1 LWHIPWITFI
11 LLILASYRL
20 TRLIVFDQITSFI
33 RRPFLE
39 ERFEQDE
46 SGFVVAKIEE
56 KGGRFHAFMR
66 DLLTCYWCV
75 GVWSSVA
82 ITLAYLFIPSIA
94 FPVILILA
102 IAGAAGILE
111 SFVRG

>member
-1 LWHIPWITFI
+1 
-11 LLILASYRL
+11 LILASYRL

-39 ERFEQDE
+39 EQFVDDG
-46 SGFVVAKIEE
+46 SGSIIAKIDE

-75 GVWSSVA
+75 GVWSSIA
-82 ITLAYLFIPSIA
+82 LTIAYLLIPTMI

-102 IAGAAGILE
+102 IAAAAGILE

>member
-1 LWHIPWITFI
+1 MWPISWLTFI

-20 TRLIVFDQITSFI
+20 TRLIVFDQITAFI

-39 ERFEQDE
+39 ERFVDDG
-46 SGFVVAKIEE
+46 SGSIIATIDE
-56 KGGRFHAFMR
+56 KGGRFHTFMR
-66 DLLTCYWCV
+66 ELLTCYWCV
-75 GVWSSVA
+75 GVWSA
-82 ITLAYLFIPSIA
+82 IVITIAYILIPTII